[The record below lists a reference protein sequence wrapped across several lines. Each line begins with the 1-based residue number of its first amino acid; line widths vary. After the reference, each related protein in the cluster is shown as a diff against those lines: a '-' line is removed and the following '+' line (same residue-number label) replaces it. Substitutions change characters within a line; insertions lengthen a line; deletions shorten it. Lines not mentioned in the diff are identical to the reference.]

1 MQVYSLLSNL
11 CCENTNKVL
20 KMDGINFPEFIN
32 TEEKY
37 NKLIHE
43 GNTLPKFE
51 EIFLKLL
58 SDDNLEMSTILVLMK
73 LIEHDVILVN
83 NLTEA
88 SNLMEMTESF
98 IRYIM
103 LKESTSPKKT
113 KQQESEKKTKN
124 SIKDVS
130 KRSKK
135 STKEE
140 DSRKDK
146 KMKPAVAEESEI
158 VCDCDC

>member
-1 MQVYSLLSNL
+1 
-11 CCENTNKVL
+11 
-20 KMDGINFPEFIN
+20 MDGIIFPEFIN

-43 GNTLPKFE
+43 VNTLPKFE
-51 EIFLKLL
+51 EIFFKLL

-73 LIEHDVILVN
+73 LIECDVILVN

-113 KQQESEKKTKN
+113 EQQESEKKTKK

-130 KRSKK
+130 KSKK

-146 KMKPAVAEESEI
+146 KMKPAVVEEGEI
-158 VCDCDC
+158 VCDCHC

>member
-1 MQVYSLLSNL
+1 
-11 CCENTNKVL
+11 
-20 KMDGINFPEFIN
+20 MDGINFPEFIN

-37 NKLIHE
+37 NKMIHE
-43 GNTLPKFE
+43 VNTLPKFE

-58 SDDNLEMSTILVLMK
+58 SDDNLEMLTILILMK

-88 SNLMEMTESF
+88 SNLLEMTESF

-113 KQQESEKKTKN
+113 DQQQQQNEKKTKKTV
-124 SIKDVS
+124 KDVS

-135 STKEE
+135 SPKEE
-140 DSRKDK
+140 EDLRKEK
-146 KMKPAVAEESEI
+146 KMKPAVEEEEGII

>member
-1 MQVYSLLSNL
+1 
-11 CCENTNKVL
+11 
-20 KMDGINFPEFIN
+20 MDGINFPEFIN

-43 GNTLPKFE
+43 VNTLPKFE

-73 LIEHDVILVN
+73 LIERDVILVN

-103 LKESTSPKKT
+103 LKESTSPKKKT
-113 KQQESEKKTKN
+113 EQQESEKKTKK

-140 DSRKDK
+140 DK
-146 KMKPAVAEESEI
+146 KMKPALVEEGEI

>member
-1 MQVYSLLSNL
+1 M
-11 CCENTNKVL
+11 
-20 KMDGINFPEFIN
+20 
-32 TEEKY
+32 
-37 NKLIHE
+37 IHE
-43 GNTLPKFE
+43 VNTFPKFE

-58 SDDNLEMSTILVLMK
+58 SNDNLEMSTILVLMK
-73 LIEHDVILVN
+73 LIERDVILVN
-83 NLTEA
+83 NLTKA

-98 IRYIM
+98 TRYIM

-113 KQQESEKKTKN
+113 EQQQESEKKTKK

-140 DSRKDK
+140 DSRKEK
-146 KMKPAVAEESEI
+146 KMKPAVVEEGEI

>member
-1 MQVYSLLSNL
+1 
-11 CCENTNKVL
+11 
-20 KMDGINFPEFIN
+20 MDGINFPEFIN

-43 GNTLPKFE
+43 VNTLPKFE

-58 SDDNLEMSTILVLMK
+58 SDDNSEMSTILVLMK
-73 LIEHDVILVN
+73 LIERDVILVN

-113 KQQESEKKTKN
+113 EQQESEKKTKK
-124 SIKDVS
+124 SLKDVFKEVKNRLKKKI
-130 KRSKK
+130 KR
-135 STKEE
+135 
-140 DSRKDK
+140 
-146 KMKPAVAEESEI
+146 
-158 VCDCDC
+158 

>member
-1 MQVYSLLSNL
+1 
-11 CCENTNKVL
+11 
-20 KMDGINFPEFIN
+20 MDGINFPEFIN

-43 GNTLPKFE
+43 VNTLPKFE

-58 SDDNLEMSTILVLMK
+58 SDDNLEMSTILVLKK
-73 LIEHDVILVN
+73 LIERDVILVN

-88 SNLMEMTESF
+88 SYLMEMTESF

-113 KQQESEKKTKN
+113 EQQESEKKTV
-124 SIKDVS
+124 KDVS

-135 STKEE
+135 STKE
-140 DSRKDK
+140 DSRKEK
-146 KMKPAVAEESEI
+146 KMKPAVVEEGEI

>member
-1 MQVYSLLSNL
+1 
-11 CCENTNKVL
+11 
-20 KMDGINFPEFIN
+20 MDGINFPEFIN

-37 NKLIHE
+37 NRMIHE
-43 GNTLPKFE
+43 VNTLPKFE

-73 LIEHDVILVN
+73 LIERDVILVN

-113 KQQESEKKTKN
+113 DQQQQQNEKKTKKTV
-124 SIKDVS
+124 KDVS

-135 STKEE
+135 SSKEEE
-140 DSRKDK
+140 DSRKEK
-146 KMKPAVAEESEI
+146 KMKPAVEEGII

>member
-1 MQVYSLLSNL
+1 
-11 CCENTNKVL
+11 
-20 KMDGINFPEFIN
+20 MDGITFPEFTN

-43 GNTLPKFE
+43 VNTLPKFE

-73 LIEHDVILVN
+73 LIDVILVN

-113 KQQESEKKTKN
+113 EQRESEKKTKKTV
-124 SIKDVS
+124 KDVS

-140 DSRKDK
+140 EDSRKDK
-146 KMKPAVAEESEI
+146 KMKPAVVEEGEI

>member
-1 MQVYSLLSNL
+1 
-11 CCENTNKVL
+11 
-20 KMDGINFPEFIN
+20 MDGINFPEFIN

-43 GNTLPKFE
+43 VNTLPKFE

-73 LIEHDVILVN
+73 LIECDVILVN

-113 KQQESEKKTKN
+113 EQQESEKKTKK

-140 DSRKDK
+140 DK
-146 KMKPAVAEESEI
+146 KMKPAVVQEGEI